1 MDANSS
7 VRAKLRLRSE
17 CEKLKKLLS
26 SIATPIPLNIECFLN
41 DTDVQ
46 GKMKRDDFEVL
57 AEPLLARVR
66 RVFEELLI
74 EAKIETK
81 DIDLIEIVGGT
92 TRVPAVKH
100 LVQQVFGKEPS
111 TTLNADEA
119 CARGC
124 TIMCAILSPN
134 FKVKEFKIEDCQLFP
149 ITLSWK
155 GAETDDNELEVFPR
169 FEKIPLSKLLTI
181 YKREP
186 FEIEARYRFP
196 NNIPFND
203 PRIGKFHIGNVTPN
217 AQGENSE
224 IKLKARITKNG
235 IFEISSPQQIE
246 TVEVEVNVPVPAPQ
260 AAENKV

>member
-1 MDANSS
+1 M
-7 VRAKLRLRSE
+7 
-17 CEKLKKLLS
+17 
-26 SIATPIPLNIECFLN
+26 
-41 DTDVQ
+41 
-46 GKMKRDDFEVL
+46 
-57 AEPLLARVR
+57 
-66 RVFEELLI
+66 
-74 EAKIETK
+74 
-81 DIDLIEIVGGT
+81 
-92 TRVPAVKH
+92 
-100 LVQQVFGKEPS
+100 
-111 TTLNADEA
+111 
-119 CARGC
+119 
-124 TIMCAILSPN
+124 
-134 FKVKEFKIEDCQLFP
+134 KEFKIEDCQLFP
-149 ITLSWK
+149 ITLTWK

-246 TVEVEVNVPVPAPQ
+246 TVEVEVNAAAAPQ
-260 AAENKV
+260 PQPAQTPDQQK

>member
-1 MDANSS
+1 
-7 VRAKLRLRSE
+7 
-17 CEKLKKLLS
+17 
-26 SIATPIPLNIECFLN
+26 
-41 DTDVQ
+41 
-46 GKMKRDDFEVL
+46 
-57 AEPLLARVR
+57 
-66 RVFEELLI
+66 
-74 EAKIETK
+74 
-81 DIDLIEIVGGT
+81 
-92 TRVPAVKH
+92 
-100 LVQQVFGKEPS
+100 
-111 TTLNADEA
+111 
-119 CARGC
+119 
-124 TIMCAILSPN
+124 
-134 FKVKEFKIEDCQLFP
+134 VKEFKIEDCQLFP
-149 ITLSWK
+149 ITLTGK

-246 TVEVEVNVPVPAPQ
+246 TVEVEVNATAAPQ
-260 AAENKV
+260 PQPAQTPEQQK